1 MSITL
6 KLPSLSPTMTEG
18 TISKWHVKEG
28 DSVSPGDI
36 LAEIETDKATME
48 MEAVDS
54 GTIGKILVAVGTSA
68 PVHTPIAVL
77 LEEGESETDAAAE
90 EAPAGAK
97 AEGKKTAKKKTVQK
111 EEPKKTAPKITAA
124 PSPTPM
130 PPSPPPSGRIFAT
143 PLARRLAKEKGIAL
157 NQIQG
162 SGPHGRIVKRDVET
176 ATPAVARG
184 ASTPALDP
192 RSFYP
197 SDSFEEIPLDNMR
210 RAIARRL
217 TQSMQ
222 EAPHYYLTVD
232 CRIDLLTQA
241 RKRLNERREKNKSG
255 ARLSINDFL
264 LRATALSLI
273 EFPDVNSSWADAV
286 LLRHRHADI
295 SLAVAL
301 EGGGLITPII
311 RGVESKGLSQISTES
326 RDLITRARER
336 KLDPEE
342 YEGGTFT
349 ISNLG
354 MFGIREFT
362 AVINPPQSAILAVGA
377 GRRVPV
383 VSDSGETSVAEV
395 MTLTLSCDHRVIDGA
410 LGARFLGS
418 LRERIEDPFTLLL

>member
-18 TISKWHVKEG
+18 TISKWLVKEG
-28 DSVSPGDI
+28 DNVSPGDI

-48 MEAVDS
+48 MESVDS
-54 GTIGKILVAVGTSA
+54 GTVGRILVAAGASA

-77 LEEGESETDAAAE
+77 LEEGESGANVSVEETPAE
-90 EAPAGAK
+90 TKFE
-97 AEGKKTAKKKTVQK
+97 KKESTEQKNEQEKESKKV
-111 EEPKKTAPKITAA
+111 APKTSTIPAA
-124 PSPTPM
+124 PST
-130 PPSPPPSGRIFAT
+130 SSRRIFAT
-143 PLARRLAKEKGIAL
+143 PLARRLAREKGIAL
-157 NQIQG
+157 DQIQG
-162 SGPHGRIVKRDVET
+162 SGPHGRIIKRDVET
-176 ATPAVARG
+176 ATPSVAPS
-184 ASTPALDP
+184 AAMSSMDP
-192 RSFYP
+192 RKFYSP
-197 SDSFEEIPLDNMR
+197 DSFEEIPLGNMR

-241 RKRLNERREKNKSG
+241 RKRLNERREKNQSG

-264 LRATALSLI
+264 LRATALSLV
-273 EFPDVNSSWADAV
+273 EFPDVNSSWADTA

-301 EGGGLITPII
+301 DDGGLITPIV
-311 RGVESKGLSQISTES
+311 RTVESKGLSQISEES
-326 RDLITRARER
+326 RDLIARARER
-336 KLDPEE
+336 KLEPEE
-342 YEGGTFT
+342 YGGGTFT

-377 GRRVPV
+377 GRKVPV
-383 VSDSGETSVAEV
+383 VLDNGETGVAEV

-410 LGARFLGS
+410 LGARFLGA
-418 LRERIEDPFTLLL
+418 LRERLEDPFTLLL

>member
-6 KLPSLSPTMTEG
+6 KLPALSPTMTEG
-18 TISKWHVKEG
+18 TVSKWHVKEG
-28 DSVSPGDI
+28 DNVSPGDV

-54 GTIGKILVAVGTSA
+54 GAIGKILVAEGTNA

-77 LEEGESETDAAAE
+77 LEEGESAAN
-90 EAPAGAK
+90 
-97 AEGKKTAKKKTVQK
+97 VSV
-111 EEPKKTAPKITAA
+111 EEPPAEAKTKEQKPEQKKGSKKTAPKTSATPA
-124 PSPTPM
+124 PTPM
-130 PPSPPPSGRIFAT
+130 PPSTSSGRVFAT
-143 PLARRLAKEKGIAL
+143 PLARRLAREKGVAL
-157 NQIQG
+157 DQIRG
-162 SGPHGRIVKRDVET
+162 SGPHGRIIKRDVEA
-176 ATPAVARG
+176 ATPG
-184 ASTPALDP
+184 IASSTSIPAIDP
-192 RSFYP
+192 RSFYSP
-197 SDSFEEIPLDNMR
+197 DSFEEIPLDNMR

-232 CRIDLLTQA
+232 CQIDLLTQA

-264 LRATALSLI
+264 LRATALSLV

-295 SLAVAL
+295 SIAVAL
-301 EGGGLITPII
+301 EGGGLITPIV
-311 RGVESKGLSQISTES
+311 RAVESKGLSQISAES

-354 MFGIREFT
+354 MFGVREFT

-377 GRRVPV
+377 GRKIPV
-383 VSDSGETSVAEV
+383 VSDSGKTSFAEV

-410 LGARFLGS
+410 LGARFLGA